1 MIFIKMPHIFQ
12 TTLITLF
19 LLLGVALPCARSE
32 EVEDTTALFSAW
44 QEQSSSATRAPK
56 PLSQTAENVTVITK
70 ADIEALNAHTLSDVL
85 ETIPGLQV
93 HQLGGPGSSAL
104 TKINSM
110 SGFFTQVFL
119 DGAPLNNGENYPETG
134 LVPARIIERIEII
147 KGTASSS
154 WGRALGGVINVITKN
169 PDSRPVGGS
178 VSASIG
184 TRTTTDTGAELSG
197 SSGRMGYY
205 LSGGYLGSDGLQPL
219 QQRSLDSNYA
229 YGKLTYD
236 LPDKGKVWGTFNY
249 SRAGRVDNYDPNL
262 YFFQENADSHN
273 LYATLGLSRPLTE
286 NLELEL
292 NAYYAGRE
300 RQSLQINLPPWTGD
314 YSNGKGRNRDGGTS
328 ARLVWRGMGQI
339 LVAGIEYEHT
349 SVKDNVEYY
358 DPAYST
364 SSDKK
369 MDRFGFYLNDTI
381 TLGALS
387 VNPGVRFDTS
397 SRGDHFS
404 PSLGATLQLGNNN
417 LLRAYA
423 GRGYSLNLTDDNTA
437 KIWTVQVG
445 AESTSIPYLWLKGTL
460 FRNETWNIL
469 DNRNLDSSVPERRVA
484 LGAEVEART
493 VPVFNTSLGAGYTF
507 TDTKHDKDDS
517 QVYAAPRHTVQLS
530 LRYDDKT
537 FRGQLTGRHIYW
549 NHVRKPYDFYG
560 SYGGMIWD
568 LHLGATLMKREEKSL
583 EVFFSGRNL
592 FDCDQYPDDT
602 QPNTGRWFE
611 GGVRVRF

>member
-1 MIFIKMPHIFQ
+1 MTFIKLPHNLQ
-12 TTLITLF
+12 TILIALC
-19 LLLGVALPCARSE
+19 LILGVSLSCARAE

-44 QEQSSSATRAPK
+44 QEQSSSSASRAPK

-85 ETIPGLQV
+85 ETVPGLQV
-93 HQLGGPGSSAL
+93 NQVGGPGSSAS

-119 DGAPLNNGENYPETG
+119 DGAPLNNGENYPDTG

-205 LSGGYLGSDGLQPL
+205 LSGGYLGSDGLDPL
-219 QQRSLDSNYA
+219 SQRSLDSNYA

-300 RQSLQINLPPWTGD
+300 RVSDSLYWPPSPWAGE
-314 YSNGKGRNRDGGTS
+314 YKSKARNRDGGAS
-328 ARLVWRGMGQI
+328 ARLIWRGMGHL

-349 SVKDNVEYY
+349 GYKETDLI
-358 DPAYST
+358 AHST
-364 SSDKK
+364 TADRKL
-369 MDRFGFYLNDTI
+369 DRFGFYLNDTV

-387 VNPGVRFDTS
+387 ITPGARFDTS
-397 SRGDHFS
+397 SHGDHFS
-404 PSLGATLQLGNNN
+404 PSLGVTLQLGDNN

-423 GRGYSLNLTDDNTA
+423 GRGYSLDLLSDNTE

-445 AESTSIPYLWLKGTL
+445 VESTSIPYLWLKGTL
-460 FRNETWNIL
+460 FRNEMWDVLNA
-469 DNRNLDSSVPERRVA
+469 RNLDDTVPERRVA

-530 LRYDDKT
+530 LRYDDTT
-537 FRGQLTGRHIYW
+537 FRGQLNGRHIFW
-549 NHVRKPYDFYG
+549 NAVPGYGG

-568 LHLGATLMKREEKSL
+568 LHLGATLFKRENKSL

-592 FDCDQYPDDT
+592 FDCDQYFDEL